1 MLGEELDVLEG
12 VGDVVVAPEGLDLGA
27 EVGVVKTGG
36 ADFGDDVTDF
46 SSSDLSETAPPDVL
60 V

>member
-1 MLGEELDVLEG
+1 MLGEELVVLEG

-27 EVGVVKTGG
+27 EVGVVETGG
-36 ADFGDDVTDF
+36 GDFGEDVTDF
-46 SSSDLSETAPPDVL
+46 SSSDLSETGPVDVL